1 MTDAIAFKYRTG
13 TPSMDLPERFGW
25 WGWPDRMPFQAAM
38 LFDSEIDPDWADR
51 ACLAEFYDEIL
62 LQDTC
67 RPSTAGDLAV
77 VFSAVS
83 ARIAVRSRGRG
94 RADGRRERADGRWR
108 AATRGIAGASPGQ
121 MRAASG
127 VHGPG
132 EEAAEVSCDPRCV

>member
-77 VFSAVS
+77 VSTVS

-94 RADGRRERADGRWR
+94 RADGRRR

-127 VHGPG
+127 VHDPG
-132 EEAAEVSCDPRCV
+132 EEAAEVSCDRRCV